1 MKIFRKLYDYYRYQ
15 LDSLKTS
22 FPTVKIERFDIDT
35 QHHKIIAVHRIGRNK
50 LLNKMPLQEFE
61 HEFFEK
67 ISSFDQH
74 RLTKFE
80 ILQTIMQKL
89 FNQDACSKEK
99 FIEFIR
105 GEANHDQLF

>member
-15 LDSLKTS
+15 LDSMKTS
-22 FPTVKIERFDIDT
+22 FPIVKIERFYLDIS
-35 QHHKIIAVHRIGRNK
+35 HHHIIAIYRIGRNK
-50 LLNKMPLQEFE
+50 LLNKMVLQEFE

-80 ILQTIMQKL
+80 ILQTIMQEL
-89 FNQDACSKEK
+89 FNQDTFSKEK
-99 FIEFIR
+99 FIEFIN

>member
-1 MKIFRKLYDYYRYQ
+1 MKIFRKLNDYYRYQ

-22 FPTVKIERFDIDT
+22 FPTVKIERFDIDVS
-35 QHHKIIAVHRIGRNK
+35 HHKIIAVYRIGRNK

-74 RLTKFE
+74 RLTKFG
-80 ILQTIMQKL
+80 ILQTIMQEL
-89 FNQDACSKEK
+89 FSQNTCSKGK
-99 FIEFIR
+99 FIKFIH